1 VFANLSTADLRRLE
15 ILLPP
20 LDEQRRIV
28 DLIGSVNAT
37 IDAADRTRDAT
48 RALRTALLEDLLSEE
63 RGREEGWRETTLGEV
78 TTVVGGGTPRTNVS
92 GYWGGSIPWLTPTEV
107 VAQDGRVISRSART
121 ITEDGLAHSGARLLP
136 AGSVLFTSRA
146 TIGAVGICG
155 VSLATN
161 QGFQSFVP
169 GPDIDARFLM
179 FWLQF
184 NKQSF
189 IERAG
194 GSTFKEISRSA
205 VRATPI
211 LLPPL
216 DEQRRIVE
224 VVSSVDERLE
234 AEEAELVALRHL
246 RASLLEDLLS
256 GDHEIPEDY
265 DRLLE
270 KATRPGSSSTPED
283 TADVP

>member
-1 VFANLSTADLRRLE
+1 VFANLSTAELRRLE
-15 ILLPP
+15 IPLPP

-28 DLIGSVNAT
+28 DLIGSVDTT
-37 IDAADRTRDAT
+37 IDAAERTRDAT

-63 RGREEGWRETTLGEV
+63 RGREQGWRETTLGEV
-78 TTVVGGGTPRTNVS
+78 TDISIGRTPPRSEKQYWSTSLDRPFCTIADMQGKWVIPCNEGVS
-92 GYWGGSIPWLTPTEV
+92 ELAEKTGKARRVPRGSLLFSFKLTI
-107 VAQDGRVISRSART
+107 GRVGIAAVDLFPNEAIAVLEPTGTVLR
-121 ITEDGLAHSGARLLP
+121 DYLALALEQSGAEER
-136 AGSVLFTSRA
+136 GSRA
-146 TIGAVGICG
+146 VKG
-155 VSLATN
+155 VTLNREALK
-161 QGFQSFVP
+161 G
-169 GPDIDARFLM
+169 L
-179 FWLQF
+179 
-184 NKQSF
+184 
-189 IERAG
+189 
-194 GSTFKEISRSA
+194 
-205 VRATPI
+205 PI

-270 KATRPGSSSTPED
+270 KATRPGSSSSPED
-283 TADVP
+283 TVDVP